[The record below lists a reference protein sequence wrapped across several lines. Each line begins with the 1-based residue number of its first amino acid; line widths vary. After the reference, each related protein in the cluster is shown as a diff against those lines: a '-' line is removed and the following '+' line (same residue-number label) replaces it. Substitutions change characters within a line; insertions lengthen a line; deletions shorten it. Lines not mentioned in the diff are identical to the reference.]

1 MSNAKRVRE
10 PRLNYYLNDY
20 LVGPD
25 RLRIESK
32 RGGDR
37 CLWHEKASLTA
48 MQTTKRYL
56 EKTWKIS

>member
-25 RLRIESK
+25 RLRIEFK
-32 RGGDR
+32 LGGDR
-37 CLWHEKASLTA
+37 CLWHEKASLKA
-48 MQTTKRYL
+48 MEQTKRYL
-56 EKTWKIS
+56 EKCWKI